1 MRKAAWRPD
10 FKTTAHSLSGTQDR
24 QSHLQK
30 KKKKKKKKKLSPIS
44 RKKKKSVWIVTQGK
58 IACPATHA
66 QVKEFAS
73 LPK

>member
-30 KKKKKKKKKLSPIS
+30 KKKTVTNFKE
-44 RKKKKSVWIVTQGK
+44 KKKKSVWIVTQGK